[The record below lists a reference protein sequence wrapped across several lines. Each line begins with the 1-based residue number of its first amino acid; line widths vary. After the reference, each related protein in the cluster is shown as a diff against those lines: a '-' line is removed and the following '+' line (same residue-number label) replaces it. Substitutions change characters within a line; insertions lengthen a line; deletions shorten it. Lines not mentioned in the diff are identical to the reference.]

1 MKYVDWKVNW
11 IPSGFKPIKGSFA
24 NNRGTFTDGSAS
36 FSIYLDPVARQTN
49 LPKTKGSI
57 VWGDMTSYVNTANL
71 AKTRVLITVVGD
83 IPPEV
88 AKKIASSVKEIS
100 NNVN

>member
-1 MKYVDWKVNW
+1 
-11 IPSGFKPIKGSFA
+11 
-24 NNRGTFTDGSAS
+24 
-36 FSIYLDPVARQTN
+36 
-49 LPKTKGSI
+49 
-57 VWGDMTSYVNTANL
+57 MTSYVNTANL